1 MHPFFGF
8 KNVIRLGWGWA
19 GDYQNDLGKVGGSE
33 LESGGVEVHALDSV
47 ENTVYFQGISNAFYE
62 HFTCVL
68 SSITTRKCTVCT
80 ALSLRK
86 MP

>member
-1 MHPFFGF
+1 
-8 KNVIRLGWGWA
+8 VIRLGWGWA
-19 GDYQNDLGKVGGSE
+19 GDYQNVLGKVGGSE
-33 LESGGVEVHALDSV
+33 MEFGGVEVHALDLV
-47 ENTVYFQGISNAFYE
+47 ENTLYFRGISKAFYE

-68 SSITTRKCTVCT
+68 SSIITRKCTVCT